1 MFSLM
6 NDAQVG
12 SVFRAVRIRRGL
24 TQAQVAAAAGVS
36 RAVVS
41 LMERGALEG
50 TSLRLIRRVSDVLGV
65 SVPLE
70 PNWRGAE
77 LAGLL
82 DERHAAMVRAVVAR
96 LTATG
101 WQALPE
107 HTFNVWGERGSIDA
121 FAWHSA
127 CRAALNVEVKTRLV
141 DLQDLLSKI
150 DRKRRLAPILARELG
165 WKPLFFGNVL
175 VLPDE
180 TWARNAVARFDPLF
194 AAALP
199 MRTADVQRWLK
210 RPDGEIRGIWF
221 LLNDT
226 AGSATRRQG
235 GSMRVRPRRS
245 AALASIPRSRSGAL
259 SGPTRVSADQGRGV
273 PT

>member
-1 MFSLM
+1 M

-24 TQAQVAAAAGVS
+24 TQAQVAEAAGVS

-41 LMERGALEG
+41 LVERGVLEG

-70 PNWRGAE
+70 PRWRGAE
-77 LAGLL
+77 LAVLL
-82 DERHAAMVRAVVAR
+82 DEKHAAMVRAVVTR

-107 HTFNVWGERGSIDA
+107 HTFNVWGEQGSIDVL
-121 FAWHSA
+121 AWHPA
-127 CRAALNVEVKTRLV
+127 YRAVLNIEVKTRLV

-150 DRKRRLAPILARELG
+150 DRKRRLAPTLARELG
-165 WKPLFFGNVL
+165 WKPLLFGNVL

-199 MRTADVQRWLK
+199 MRTADVRRWLK
-210 RPDGEIRGIWF
+210 RPDREIRGIQF

-226 AGSATRRQG
+226 LGSARRRRG

-245 AALASIPRSRSGAL
+245 AAPTSTPRSAPGVSG
-259 SGPTRVSADQGRGV
+259 GPTRVTTNQGRDV